1 MSGLFVVLEGG
12 DGAGKSTQLAR
23 LAAWLREAGH
33 EVVVTY
39 EPGDTV
45 LGATLRTLLLDHASG
60 DVSPRAEA
68 MLYAADKAQHVY
80 ELVRPALDAGKVVV
94 CDRYVDSMIAYQGAG
109 RVLDVAEV
117 RQLTDWATNGLLPDL
132 TVVLDVPVERALGE
146 KVDLD
151 RLEAAGTEFHE
162 RVREHF
168 LDLAAQDPGR
178 YLVLRGR
185 EDRDAIEAAI
195 RERVTTLLDAT
206 A

>member
-1 MSGLFVVLEGG
+1 MPGLFVVLEGG

-39 EPGDTV
+39 EPGDTA
-45 LGATLRTLLLDHASG
+45 LGATLRKLLLDPASG
-60 DVSPRAEA
+60 DISPRTEA

-80 ELVRPALDAGKVVV
+80 EVVRPALEAGKVVV

-117 RQLTDWATNGLLPDL
+117 RHLTDWATGGLLPDL

-168 LDLAAQDPGR
+168 LDLAAQDPSR
-178 YLVLRGR
+178 YLVLAGR
-185 EDRDAIEAAI
+185 EDRDTIEAAI
-195 RERVTTLLDAT
+195 RERVMTLLAR
-206 A
+206 

>member
-1 MSGLFVVLEGG
+1 MTGLFVVLEGG
-12 DGAGKSTQLAR
+12 DGAGKSTQLER
-23 LAAWLREAGH
+23 LAAWLTEAGH

-39 EPGDTV
+39 EPGDTA
-45 LGATLRTLLLDHASG
+45 LGATLRTLLLDPASG
-60 DVSPRAEA
+60 DVSPRTEA

-80 ELVRPALDAGKVVV
+80 EVVRPALEAGKVVV

-117 RQLTDWATNGLLPDL
+117 RHLTDWATGGLLPDL
-132 TVVLDVPVERALGE
+132 TVVLDVPVERAVGE
-146 KVDLD
+146 MVDRD

-162 RVREHF
+162 RVRSHF

-178 YLVLRGR
+178 YMVLPGR

-195 RERVTTLLDAT
+195 RERVTTLLVQSV
-206 A
+206 

>member
-12 DGAGKSTQLAR
+12 DGAGKSTQLTR

-39 EPGDTV
+39 EPGDTA
-45 LGATLRTLLLDHASG
+45 LGATLRKLLLDPASG

-80 ELVRPALDAGKVVV
+80 EVVRPALDAGKIVV

-109 RVLDVAEV
+109 RTLDADEI
-117 RQLTDWATNGLLPDL
+117 RGLADWATGGLVPDL
-132 TVVLDVPVERALGE
+132 TVLLDVPVERALGE

-151 RLEAAGTEFHE
+151 RLEGAGTEFHE
-162 RVREHF
+162 RVRSHF
-168 LDLAAQDPGR
+168 LDLAAQDPSR
-178 YLVLRGR
+178 YLVLPGR
-185 EDRDAIEAAI
+185 EDRDTVEAAI
-195 RERVTTLLDAT
+195 RERVQILLG
-206 A
+206 

>member
-1 MSGLFVVLEGG
+1 MAGLFVVLEGG

-23 LAAWLREAGH
+23 LATWLTEAGH

-39 EPGDTV
+39 EPGDTA
-45 LGATLRTLLLDHASG
+45 LGATLRRLVLDHASG

-80 ELVRPALDAGKVVV
+80 ELVRPALEAGKVVV

-109 RVLDVAEV
+109 RVLDVDEI
-117 RQLTDWATNGLLPDL
+117 RHLTDWATNGLLPDL
-132 TVVLDVPVERALGE
+132 TVVLDVPVENALGE

-151 RLEAAGTEFHE
+151 RLESAGTEFHE

-168 LDLAAQDPGR
+168 LDLAAQDPSR
-178 YLVLRGR
+178 YLVLPGR
-185 EDRDAIEAAI
+185 EDRDTIEAAI
-195 RERVTTLLDAT
+195 RVRVTTLLGEAD
-206 A
+206 

>member
-1 MSGLFVVLEGG
+1 VSGLFVVLEGG

-23 LAAWLREAGH
+23 LAAWLTEAGH

-39 EPGDTV
+39 EPGDTA
-45 LGATLRTLLLDHASG
+45 LGATLRRLVLDHASG

-109 RVLDVAEV
+109 RVLDVDEV
-117 RQLTDWATNGLLPDL
+117 RHLTDWATNGLLPEL
-132 TVVLDVPVERALGE
+132 TVVLDVPVENAVGE

-151 RLEAAGTEFHE
+151 RLESAGTEFHE

-168 LDLAAQDPGR
+168 LDLAAQAPSR
-178 YLVLRGR
+178 YLVLEGR
-185 EDRDAIEAAI
+185 KDRDTIEAAI
-195 RERVTTLLDAT
+195 RERVTALLG
-206 A
+206 

>member
-1 MSGLFVVLEGG
+1 MAGLFVVLEGG

-23 LAAWLREAGH
+23 LATWLTEAGH

-39 EPGDTV
+39 EPGDTA
-45 LGATLRTLLLDHASG
+45 LGATLRRLVLDHASG

-80 ELVRPALDAGKVVV
+80 ELVRPALEAGKVVV

-109 RVLDVAEV
+109 RVLDVDEI
-117 RQLTDWATNGLLPDL
+117 RHLTDWATNGLLPDL
-132 TVVLDVPVERALGE
+132 TVVLDVPVENALGE

-151 RLEAAGTEFHE
+151 RLESAGTEFHE

-168 LDLAAQDPGR
+168 LDLAAQDPAR
-178 YLVLRGR
+178 YLVLPGR
-185 EDRDAIEAAI
+185 EDRDTIEAAI
-195 RERVTTLLDAT
+195 RVRVTTLLGEAD
-206 A
+206 